1 MTIFSWRTPVLLFW
15 YPSVTN
21 LAMNHRQPCDY
32 LSFQRS
38 AGVLGKLSCEK
49 KKPGNFWENVA
60 FHKNTFFYLRFSSYV
75 LYHLFKSTFVGG
87 RQSALTIIYFHYDW
101 RLDWTTL
108 VIELEYELFWMA
120 LYSTWTGPHCTT
132 FDLTW
137 QSRTTIHSSRKQSA
151 VLEWTG
157 LDWAVTDCTALHLT
171 GLDSTAVGCKG
182 PGLFRIEMHCTVLY
196 LIERDWSGLYWARQN
211 WSGLDRNGLHWMDW
225 ARQNWSGLDRNGL
238 HWMDWARQNWSG
250 LDRNG
255 LHWMDCIALHWTA
268 LGCTTLKWTGLS

>member
-1 MTIFSWRTPVLLFW
+1 MDSPGSCSSAC
-15 YPSVTN
+15 Y
-21 LAMNHRQPCDY
+21 DY
-32 LSFQRS
+32 LFMKNSSPALLISQCYKFS
-38 AGVLGKLSCEK
+38 HESPATLWLLVFPKVSWCLGKAESCEK
-49 KKPGNFWENVA
+49 KKSENFWENVA

-75 LYHLFKSTFVGG
+75 LYHLFKRTFVGG

-101 RLDWTTL
+101 RLDWTTI

-171 GLDSTAVGCKG
+171 GLDPTAVGCKG
-182 PGLFRIEMHCTVLY
+182 PGLFRIEMHCTVLDWTG
-196 LIERDWSGLYWARQN
+196 LVWTLLGKTKLVWTGQERTPL
-211 WSGLDRNGLHWMDW
+211 NGLH
-225 ARQNWSGLDRNGL
+225 
-238 HWMDWARQNWSG
+238 
-250 LDRNG
+250 
-255 LHWMDCIALHWTA
+255 CTA
-268 LGCTTLKWTGLS
+268 LNCTGLYYT

>member
-38 AGVLGKLSCEK
+38 AVVLGKLSCEK

-75 LYHLFKSTFVGG
+75 LYHLFKRTFVGG

-101 RLDWTTL
+101 RLDWTTI

-120 LYSTWTGPHCTT
+120 LYSTRTGPHCTT

-157 LDWAVTDCTALHLT
+157 LEWAVTDCTALHLT
-171 GLDSTAVGCKG
+171 GLDPTAVGCKG
-182 PGLFRIEMHCTVLY
+182 PGLFRIEMHCTVLDWTG
-196 LIERDWSGLYWARQN
+196 LVWTLLGKTKLVWTGQERTPL
-211 WSGLDRNGLHWMDW
+211 NGLH
-225 ARQNWSGLDRNGL
+225 
-238 HWMDWARQNWSG
+238 
-250 LDRNG
+250 
-255 LHWMDCIALHWTA
+255 CTA
-268 LGCTTLKWTGLS
+268 LNCTGLYYT

>member
-1 MTIFSWRTPVLLFW
+1 MDSPGSCSSAC
-15 YPSVTN
+15 Y
-21 LAMNHRQPCDY
+21 DY
-32 LSFQRS
+32 LFMKNSSPALLISQCYKFS
-38 AGVLGKLSCEK
+38 HESPATLWLLVFPKVSWCLGKAESCEK
-49 KKPGNFWENVA
+49 KKPENFWENVA

-75 LYHLFKSTFVGG
+75 LYHLFKRTFVGG

-101 RLDWTTL
+101 RLDWTTI

-171 GLDSTAVGCKG
+171 GLDPTAVGCKG
-182 PGLFRIEMHCTVLY
+182 PGLFWIEMHCTVLDWTG
-196 LIERDWSGLYWARQN
+196 LVWTLLGKTKLVWTGQERTPL
-211 WSGLDRNGLHWMDW
+211 NGLH
-225 ARQNWSGLDRNGL
+225 
-238 HWMDWARQNWSG
+238 
-250 LDRNG
+250 
-255 LHWMDCIALHWTA
+255 CTA
-268 LGCTTLKWTGLS
+268 LNCTGLYYT

>member
-21 LAMNHRQPCDY
+21 LAMNHRQPCDC

-38 AGVLGKLSCEK
+38 AGVLGKLSLVRK
-49 KKPGNFWENVA
+49 KNLKNFWENVA

-75 LYHLFKSTFVGG
+75 LYHLFKRTFVGG

-101 RLDWTTL
+101 RLDWTTI

-120 LYSTWTGPHCTT
+120 LYSTRTGPHCTT

-157 LDWAVTDCTALHLT
+157 LEWAVTDCTALHLT
-171 GLDSTAVGCKG
+171 GLDPTAVGCKG
-182 PGLFRIEMHCTVLY
+182 PGLFRIEMHCTVLDWTG
-196 LIERDWSGLYWARQN
+196 LVWTLLGKTKLVWTGQERTPL
-211 WSGLDRNGLHWMDW
+211 NGLH
-225 ARQNWSGLDRNGL
+225 
-238 HWMDWARQNWSG
+238 
-250 LDRNG
+250 
-255 LHWMDCIALHWTA
+255 CTA
-268 LGCTTLKWTGLS
+268 LNCTGLYYT

>member
-1 MTIFSWRTPVLLFW
+1 MKNSSPALLISQCYKFSHESPATLWLLVFPKVSW
-15 YPSVTN
+15 
-21 LAMNHRQPCDY
+21 C
-32 LSFQRS
+32 
-38 AGVLGKLSCEK
+38 LGKAESCEK
-49 KKPGNFWENVA
+49 KKPENFWENVA

-75 LYHLFKSTFVGG
+75 LYHLFKRTFVGG

-137 QSRTTIHSSRKQSA
+137 QSRTTIHSSRKQST

-211 WSGLDRNGLHWMDW
+211 WSGLDRNGLHWMD
-225 ARQNWSGLDRNGL
+225 
-238 HWMDWARQNWSG
+238 
-250 LDRNG
+250 
-255 LHWMDCIALHWTA
+255 CIALHGTA
-268 LGCTTLKWTGLS
+268 LGCTTLKWTGLDGTSLGWTVLGCAWLPPNASRCSTLD

>member
-1 MTIFSWRTPVLLFW
+1 MKNSSPALLISQCYKFSHESPATLWLLVFPKVSW
-15 YPSVTN
+15 
-21 LAMNHRQPCDY
+21 C
-32 LSFQRS
+32 
-38 AGVLGKLSCEK
+38 LGKAESCEK
-49 KKPGNFWENVA
+49 KKPENFWENVA

-75 LYHLFKSTFVGG
+75 LYHLFKRTFVGG

-182 PGLFRIEMHCTVLY
+182 PGLFRMEMHCTVLY
-196 LIERDWSGLYWARQN
+196 LIERDWSGQERTPLN
-211 WSGLDRNGLHWMDW
+211 GLGKTKLVWTGQERTPLNGLH
-225 ARQNWSGLDRNGL
+225 
-238 HWMDWARQNWSG
+238 
-250 LDRNG
+250 
-255 LHWMDCIALHWTA
+255 CTA
-268 LGCTTLKWTGLS
+268 LNCTGLYYT